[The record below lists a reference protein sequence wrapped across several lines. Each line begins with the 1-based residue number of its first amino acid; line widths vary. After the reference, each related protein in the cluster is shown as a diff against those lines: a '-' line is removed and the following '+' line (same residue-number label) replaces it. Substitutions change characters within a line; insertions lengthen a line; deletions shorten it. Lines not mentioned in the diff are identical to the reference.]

1 MSKDDLVAVLQGS
14 TDYRHDFSGVLS
26 QQAIE
31 DLADFLKYGLIN
43 DTLYIDYASKAAINA
58 NVNNGQTL
66 YDQACSVCHGADGM
80 QIDFGGG
87 EGLGDLSNGNP
98 WEVIHKI
105 RAGQPGTGMPSA
117 ILNGWSIQDVID
129 VLGYSQTLPTL

>member
-26 QQAIE
+26 QQAME

-43 DTLYIDYASKAAINA
+43 DTQYVDYAAKAPINA
-58 NVNNGQTL
+58 DVNNGQTL
-66 YDQACSVCHGADGM
+66 YEQTCSICHGADGKL
-80 QIDFGGG
+80 IDFGGG
-87 EGLGDLSNGNP
+87 EYLGTIAVDNP
-98 WEVIHKI
+98 WEFIHKV

-117 ILNGWSIQDVID
+117 IVNGWSLQDVLD
-129 VLGYSQTLPTL
+129 VLGYGQTLPTL